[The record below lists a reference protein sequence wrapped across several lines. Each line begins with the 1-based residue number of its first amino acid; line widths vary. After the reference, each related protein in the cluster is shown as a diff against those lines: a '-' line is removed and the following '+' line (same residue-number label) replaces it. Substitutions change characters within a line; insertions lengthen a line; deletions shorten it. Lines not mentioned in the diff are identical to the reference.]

1 MSTIEATHGWLQST
15 LSADQTQ
22 RRAAEEALK
31 QSEFAAEHVVHLFRI
46 AADTSV
52 AVDVA
57 LRQAAAI
64 RMKTV
69 ISRGWDSAHSSA
81 DGKAVLSAADK
92 AAVRD
97 NLVEAMVVA
106 VPVVRTQLGLCL
118 RSIAQVDYP
127 GNWPGLLPAIC
138 ANMQQQ
144 NTERVYG
151 ALFALRMLVK
161 VYEFRKE
168 AERAPLHAAVE
179 HSWPLMAQL
188 VEMLIGTPSVEGAE
202 LALLAMKVF
211 WSATQISLPPLLLR
225 AEQLAVWM
233 RLLIGLLEQPLPP
246 GAPEDFEAAEAWRP
260 WKVKKRVAQIVHRL
274 LQRYGDPKRKR
285 DGPGAKEAL
294 AFAQHFHDE
303 WMTVCQRSCLGVLS
317 LRANGTACPDRV
329 VTLCLNYL
337 EEGVRYKRAWSDLKP
352 QLAPLFLGVLF
363 PLLCFTERDQK
374 QWDEDPVEYV
384 RKEFDVIED
393 FYNPRT
399 AATSVVIDL
408 ARARGKEALP
418 IFVGHCSTMLNEA
431 LNATQMALL
440 AQKGG
445 ALLCLGALHDRL
457 HKKAEYADKLEG
469 MLYMHVLPEL
479 QSKAGFM
486 RARAV
491 WVFGQFAKSVFA
503 NGGATQPAQFQEVFN
518 RAMALLGDPELP
530 VRVQAAL
537 AINGFVEANCAP
549 EAVLAVLPRLV
560 DALFKLMNDIGN
572 EEVVQT
578 LDNLIERYGEQM
590 APYAVQIVGALAQ
603 NFLRLFEEQED
614 DEDDDALAAMW
625 VLQAISTMM
634 EAVSEKPEV
643 YVQMEAALMPLL
655 HKMMG
660 ESAREYFED
669 VNEVLSYLTYYS
681 PAISDELWTIF
692 PRLHEAFH
700 TWAFEYVN
708 NMLVPIDNFISRATE
723 RFITGGAMVGD
734 EATPYLAMVMSICRA
749 TLTTHAQNLP
759 DQEQHGAC
767 KLLESLLHN
776 CHGRIDAQV
785 PEVLSL
791 ALMRLEALL
800 AAEEGRRKDGSVH
813 SMVTLLYNVLSSALH
828 YNAALALQVLQHRH
842 QAGWHATLHGWMQHL
857 TTCPKLRLHDL
868 KCGVLAVASLLALP
882 PAQAPEIISRNPLML
897 VQSGMT
903 LLQAMEGKRAADK
916 SDEAAALGANAAAE
930 DGEEYFL
937 SLHSSVERYLH

>member
-1 MSTIEATHGWLQST
+1 MVVVGGLLPDNTASDIRSLCSPEVAMSTIEATHGWLQST

-294 AFAQHFHDE
+294 AFAQHF
-303 WMTVCQRSCLGVLS
+303 L
-317 LRANGTACPDRV
+317 
-329 VTLCLNYL
+329 
-337 EEGVRYKRAWSDLKP
+337 
-352 QLAPLFLGVLF
+352 
-363 PLLCFTERDQK
+363 
-374 QWDEDPVEYV
+374 
-384 RKEFDVIED
+384 
-393 FYNPRT
+393 
-399 AATSVVIDL
+399 
-408 ARARGKEALP
+408 
-418 IFVGHCSTMLNEA
+418 
-431 LNATQMALL
+431 
-440 AQKGG
+440 
-445 ALLCLGALHDRL
+445 
-457 HKKAEYADKLEG
+457 
-469 MLYMHVLPEL
+469 
-479 QSKAGFM
+479 
-486 RARAV
+486 
-491 WVFGQFAKSVFA
+491 
-503 NGGATQPAQFQEVFN
+503 
-518 RAMALLGDPELP
+518 
-530 VRVQAAL
+530 
-537 AINGFVEANCAP
+537 
-549 EAVLAVLPRLV
+549 
-560 DALFKLMNDIGN
+560 
-572 EEVVQT
+572 
-578 LDNLIERYGEQM
+578 
-590 APYAVQIVGALAQ
+590 
-603 NFLRLFEEQED
+603 
-614 DEDDDALAAMW
+614 
-625 VLQAISTMM
+625 
-634 EAVSEKPEV
+634 
-643 YVQMEAALMPLL
+643 
-655 HKMMG
+655 
-660 ESAREYFED
+660 
-669 VNEVLSYLTYYS
+669 
-681 PAISDELWTIF
+681 
-692 PRLHEAFH
+692 
-700 TWAFEYVN
+700 
-708 NMLVPIDNFISRATE
+708 
-723 RFITGGAMVGD
+723 
-734 EATPYLAMVMSICRA
+734 
-749 TLTTHAQNLP
+749 TLTLTP
-759 DQEQHGAC
+759 
-767 KLLESLLHN
+767 
-776 CHGRIDAQV
+776 
-785 PEVLSL
+785 
-791 ALMRLEALL
+791 
-800 AAEEGRRKDGSVH
+800 
-813 SMVTLLYNVLSSALH
+813 TLTLTLN
-828 YNAALALQVLQHRH
+828 RH
-842 QAGWHATLHGWMQHL
+842 PH
-857 TTCPKLRLHDL
+857 PKP
-868 KCGVLAVASLLALP
+868 SP
-882 PAQAPEIISRNPLML
+882 
-897 VQSGMT
+897 
-903 LLQAMEGKRAADK
+903 
-916 SDEAAALGANAAAE
+916 
-930 DGEEYFL
+930 
-937 SLHSSVERYLH
+937 